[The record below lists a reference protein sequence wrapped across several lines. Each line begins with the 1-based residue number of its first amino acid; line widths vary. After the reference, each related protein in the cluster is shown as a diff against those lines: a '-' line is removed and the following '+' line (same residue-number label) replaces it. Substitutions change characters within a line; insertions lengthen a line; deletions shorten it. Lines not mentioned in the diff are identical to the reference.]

1 MTGQLS
7 GQVALTTGG
16 NTGIGRAV
24 AQAYAEQGADLVIA
38 WHTDEPAA
46 QTLESQISSSG
57 RQCLLARCDVTNANS
72 VATTWQSALERF
84 ERVDILV
91 NNAGIQQRRPFLET
105 SLEDFERMLAVHVRG
120 AFLNAQHAARHM
132 ISRGSG
138 RIINVCSQLGYIGR
152 GEYVPYSTAKGGL
165 IAFTRAL
172 ARELAPHGVF
182 VNGVSPGLVDTGF
195 DPLSD
200 AAKSEHAASL
210 PMGRLGAPEDMT
222 SAFVFLASNA
232 GRYYCGQML
241 HPNGGEIMP

>member
-7 GQVALTTGG
+7 GQVALITGG

-46 QTLESQISSSG
+46 QTLASQISSSG

-91 NNAGIQQRRPFLET
+91 NNAGIQQRSPFLET

-120 AFLNAQHAARHM
+120 ACLFAAH
-132 ISRGSG
+132 
-138 RIINVCSQLGYIGR
+138 VL
-152 GEYVPYSTAKGGL
+152 
-165 IAFTRAL
+165 
-172 ARELAPHGVF
+172 
-182 VNGVSPGLVDTGF
+182 
-195 DPLSD
+195 
-200 AAKSEHAASL
+200 
-210 PMGRLGAPEDMT
+210 
-222 SAFVFLASNA
+222 
-232 GRYYCGQML
+232 
-241 HPNGGEIMP
+241 